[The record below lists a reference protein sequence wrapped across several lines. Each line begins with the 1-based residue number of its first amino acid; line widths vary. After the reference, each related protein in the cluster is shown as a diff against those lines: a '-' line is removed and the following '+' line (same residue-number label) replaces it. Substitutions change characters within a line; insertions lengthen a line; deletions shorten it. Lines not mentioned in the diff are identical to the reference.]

1 MNISRHPDAIGAAQA
16 CGKHILDLLDAAI
29 RESGVAR
36 LAISG
41 GSSPR
46 PMFQL
51 FAATRFPWDRVQL
64 FWVDERGVPPD
75 DPKSN
80 FKMTR
85 ETWLTPGHFPEPNI
99 HRIQAELDPHE
110 AARRYIQEITETF
123 PLVPGDMPRF
133 DVIHLG
139 MGPDGHTA
147 SLFPGEPLI
156 ENRRS
161 IASAAFV
168 EKFKQWRITLLPG
181 PLLAARHVIFLVD
194 GADKNAALGEVL
206 DGPYDP
212 KKYPAQVVARNAAS
226 LDWFVDEAAA
236 EKIE

>member
-1 MNISRHPDAIGAAQA
+1 MKILRHADPLGAAQA
-16 CGKHILDLLDAAI
+16 CGEHILGVLDAALG
-29 RESGVAR
+29 ESGVAR

-46 PMFQL
+46 PMFQR
-51 FAATRFPWDRVQL
+51 FAATRFPWDRVQVY
-64 FWVDERGVPPD
+64 WVDERGVPPD
-75 DPKSN
+75 DPQSN
-80 FKMTR
+80 FKMAH
-85 ETWLTPGHFPEPNI
+85 EAWFAPGHFPEANL
-99 HRIQAELDPHE
+99 HRIHAELDPHE
-110 AARRYIQEITETF
+110 AARLYVHEIDETF
-123 PLVPGDMPRF
+123 PLVSGDLPRF

-156 ENRRS
+156 ENRRG

-181 PLLAARHVIFLVD
+181 ALLAARNVAFLVT
-194 GADKNAALGEVL
+194 GADKNAALREVL
-206 DGPYDP
+206 DGVYDP

-226 LDWFVDEAAA
+226 LDWFVDTAAA
-236 EKIE
+236 DQIE